1 MPAAIAMVWKWI
13 YNSDYGLLNYMLSC
27 FGIDGPNWL
36 TNPNIALYSI
46 IIVAIW
52 GGIGYNMVIFLSGL
66 QNIPKTYYEAAIM
79 DGARPITIFFKIT
92 LPLLSPVIFF
102 VTIMSLI
109 GAFQVFD
116 LIFMMIG
123 RTSNVIENTQSIVY
137 LFYQNAFI
145 LNEKGYSAAIAVIL
159 LIIILI
165 ITAIQMILQKKWVHY
180 DE

>member
-1 MPAAIAMVWKWI
+1 
-13 YNSDYGLLNYMLSC
+13 MLSC

-92 LPLLSPVIFF
+92 LPLLSPVIF
-102 VTIMSLI
+102 LCNDY
-109 GAFQVFD
+109 VFNWG
-116 LIFMMIG
+116 I
-123 RTSNVIENTQSIVY
+123 SSIRSH
-137 LFYQNAFI
+137 L
-145 LNEKGYSAAIAVIL
+145 
-159 LIIILI
+159 
-165 ITAIQMILQKKWVHY
+165 Y
-180 DE
+180 DDW

>member
-1 MPAAIAMVWKWI
+1 
-13 YNSDYGLLNYMLSC
+13 
-27 FGIDGPNWL
+27 
-36 TNPNIALYSI
+36 
-46 IIVAIW
+46 
-52 GGIGYNMVIFLSGL
+52 MVIFLSGL

-145 LNEKGYSAAIAVIL
+145 LNEKGYSAAIAVVL

>member
-13 YNSDYGLLNYMLSC
+13 YNSDYGLFNYILSW

-92 LPLLSPVIFF
+92 LPLLSPVI
-102 VTIMSLI
+102 SL
-109 GAFQVFD
+109 
-116 LIFMMIG
+116 
-123 RTSNVIENTQSIVY
+123 
-137 LFYQNAFI
+137 
-145 LNEKGYSAAIAVIL
+145 
-159 LIIILI
+159 
-165 ITAIQMILQKKWVHY
+165 
-180 DE
+180 